1 MKKAATDNS
10 DKFDQEAAKTLL
22 RNFHVDLIKSTKDAE
37 EAVSL
42 IKNVVPMCAAGGFK
56 LTKFI
61 SNPPNVLSAIPEED
75 RKVGVKDQD
84 LLTGKV
90 PEERALGVLWN
101 TDNDTLCFNIDI
113 MDKSLTRRGLLA
125 MLSSIYDPLVLVSPF
140 LLKGRKII
148 QELCKDSFQWD
159 HPIPENIKQQWL
171 KYKSNLGKLN
181 SIKIARCFK
190 PKNFGNVKGYSLHHF
205 SDTSDIGCWQA
216 SYLRMVNEDG
226 KVHWCLVIGKS
237 RVTPLKFV
245 SVPRLELTA
254 WVLSMKISQQL
265 KQELDIEGDISEVE
279 EFFWTD
285 SQVLLNNISNE
296 SKRFKIFVANR
307 VQMIRNNT
315 NLS

>member
-1 MKKAATDNS
+1 M
-10 DKFDQEAAKTLL
+10 
-22 RNFHVDLIKSTKDAE
+22 
-37 EAVSL
+37 
-42 IKNVVPMCAAGGFK
+42 
-56 LTKFI
+56 
-61 SNPPNVLSAIPEED
+61 
-75 RKVGVKDQD
+75 
-84 LLTGKV
+84 
-90 PEERALGVLWN
+90 
-101 TDNDTLCFNIDI
+101 
-113 MDKSLTRRGLLA
+113 
-125 MLSSIYDPLVLVSPF
+125 
-140 LLKGRKII
+140 
-148 QELCKDSFQWD
+148 CKDSFQWD

-216 SYLRMVNEDG
+216 SYLQMVNEDG

-237 RVTPLKFV
+237 RVTTLNFV

-279 EFFWTD
+279 EFFSTD

>member
-22 RNFHVDLIKSTKDAE
+22 QNFHVDLIKSTKDAE

-84 LLTGKV
+84 LSTGKV
-90 PEERALGVLWN
+90 PEERGLGVLWN
-101 TDNDTLCFNIDI
+101 TDNDTLCFNINI
-113 MDKSLTRRGLLA
+113 IEKSLTKRRLLP
-125 MLSSIYDPLVLVSPF
+125 MLSSTYDPLGLVSPF
-140 LLKGRKII
+140 LLKGRKTL

-190 PKNFGNVKGYSLHHF
+190 PKNFGNVKGYTLHRF
-205 SDTSDIGCWQA
+205 SDASNTGYGQA
-216 SYLRMVNEDG
+216 SYLRVVNEDG
-226 KVHWCLVIGKS
+226 KVHCCLLLGKS
-237 RVTPLKFV
+237 RVTSLKFV
-245 SVPRLELTA
+245 SVPRLELA
-254 WVLSMKISQQL
+254 AAILSVKISQQL
-265 KQELDIEGDISEVE
+265 KQKLDIEEYISEVE

-285 SQVLLNNISNE
+285 SQMVLNYISNE
-296 SKRFKIFVANR
+296 SKWF
-307 VQMIRNNT
+307 
-315 NLS
+315 